1 MSELSYTVRSQDFMD
16 NDFIVRQTNTLY
28 IKIQLKTGK
37 RYLGVTYRKD
47 ASKYRGSGALWLD
60 YLKKY
65 GNNVR
70 TKILFKSDNIEEF
83 SRVATEVSKRLN
95 VVYSDKYV
103 NIKEETGLNAT
114 RTKRKI
120 YGDDTIDKAYEVGV
134 DGIIQTRKRNSKD
147 AIYQITDTYE
157 DKKSSSLDLDEDI
170 YRKQMKIKL
179 VVALSKLTTREERV
193 LRMRFGL
200 GLISDH
206 TLEEVGQQFSV
217 TRDRIR
223 QIEAK
228 DLRKLKSLEL
238 TKYLFDNLGMVA

>member
-1 MSELSYTVRSQDFMD
+1 M
-16 NDFIVRQTNTLY
+16 
-28 IKIQLKTGK
+28 
-37 RYLGVTYRKD
+37 
-47 ASKYRGSGALWLD
+47 
-60 YLKKY
+60 
-65 GNNVR
+65 
-70 TKILFKSDNIEEF
+70 
-83 SRVATEVSKRLN
+83 
-95 VVYSDKYV
+95 
-103 NIKEETGLNAT
+103 
-114 RTKRKI
+114 
-120 YGDDTIDKAYEVGV
+120 GV

-228 DLRKLKSLEL
+228 ALRKLKSLEL

>member
-1 MSELSYTVRSQDFMD
+1 M
-16 NDFIVRQTNTLY
+16 
-28 IKIQLKTGK
+28 
-37 RYLGVTYRKD
+37 
-47 ASKYRGSGALWLD
+47 
-60 YLKKY
+60 
-65 GNNVR
+65 
-70 TKILFKSDNIEEF
+70 
-83 SRVATEVSKRLN
+83 
-95 VVYSDKYV
+95 
-103 NIKEETGLNAT
+103 T

-200 GLISDH
+200 GLTSDH

-228 DLRKLKSLEL
+228 ALRKLKSLEL
-238 TKYLFDNLGMVA
+238 TKYLFDNLGMVAWKKSWQFW